1 MKKFLLFAAVLYFAS
16 CATLCGGEEEQPTD
30 ANVCYAKETTDK
42 EKFQCCFLKNTT
54 ATSCHEFEA
63 KTTAEEIKK
72 AHKEYEKY
80 DFILGKGSPL
90 YKGDDRKT
98 SATYLKAGFLF
109 AAMLLL

>member
-1 MKKFLLFAAVLYFAS
+1 MKKFLLFAAILYFAS
-16 CATLCGGEEEQPTD
+16 CSTLCGGEDVQPTD

-42 EKFQCCFLKNTT
+42 EKLQCCFLKNTT

-72 AHKEYEKY
+72 AHKEFEKY
-80 DFILGKGSPL
+80 DIECQ